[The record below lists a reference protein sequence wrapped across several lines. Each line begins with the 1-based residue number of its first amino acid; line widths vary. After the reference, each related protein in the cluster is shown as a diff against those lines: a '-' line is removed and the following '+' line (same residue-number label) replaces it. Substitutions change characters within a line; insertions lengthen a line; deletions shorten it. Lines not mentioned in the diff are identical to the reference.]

1 MQKKITLS
9 WNGIMLTF
17 DILHTEIVKK
27 KYHCPIPYRI
37 SREKRQLRGDNR
49 ETSKMRQYTETNRY
63 LSHQSQP
70 QRSALPRLQM
80 VSAFFL
86 ISRGH
91 ATLHLAVL
99 TNQSVSPSVP
109 SVTLLKTKQFFIL
122 PLPPNR
128 PRLSHDCHTTVT
140 RSRYIHIHTDAERKI
155 EYRAFCIPN
164 PLLSHSFFFLFSFF
178 QGYGPGNALD

>member
-1 MQKKITLS
+1 
-9 WNGIMLTF
+9 MLTF

-140 RSRYIHIHTDAERKI
+140 RSRYIHIHTDAERKN
-155 EYRAFCIPN
+155 RIPRF
-164 PLLSHSFFFLFSFF
+164 LHSKSSLISLVFFLFSFF